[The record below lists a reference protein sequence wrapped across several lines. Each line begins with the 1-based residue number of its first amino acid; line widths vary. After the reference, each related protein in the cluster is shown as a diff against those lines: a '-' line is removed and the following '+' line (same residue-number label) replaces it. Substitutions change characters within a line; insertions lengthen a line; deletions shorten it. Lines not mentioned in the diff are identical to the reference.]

1 MKPGW
6 QDLTEG
12 VRRLPTA
19 WALAVSDIRGRYSRS
34 TLGPL
39 WLVVAQG
46 FWIAGIYLVFGQIL
60 GQGDP
65 GFLLYLAA
73 GLSLWPF
80 IASTL
85 VSSLSTL
92 VWSKE
97 TISAYPAP
105 MSLYVFRAVF
115 VRLLELAHLLVAF
128 AGAAWIGGWSFSW
141 WLLTFPAAIV
151 LFAVSSTGI
160 GLAFSVLGARFRD
173 LSPAL
178 GSMMGLMFLVTP
190 VVWRVEGM
198 TSGRRYV
205 AELNPLHHYIDIARG
220 ALTGEGAPVESWVFC
235 VIASLV
241 LLVGG
246 AAIFAWR
253 RRDIYFWL

>member
-1 MKPGW
+1 MNSGW
-6 QDLTEG
+6 RDLSEG

-19 WALAVSDIRGRYSRS
+19 WALALSDVRGRYSRS

-39 WLVVAQG
+39 WLTVAQG
-46 FWIAGIYLVFGQIL
+46 FWIAGIYLVFGQII

-92 VWSKE
+92 VWNKE

-105 MSLYVFRAVF
+105 LSLYVFRAVF
-115 VRLLELAHLLVAF
+115 VQLLEMAHLLVAF
-128 AGAAWIGGWSFSW
+128 VGAAWLGGYTFSW
-141 WLLTFPAAIV
+141 WLLAFPAAIV
-151 LFAVSSTGI
+151 LFALSSTGV

-173 LSPAL
+173 LAPAV
-178 GSMMGLMFLVTP
+178 GSVMGLMFLVTP
-190 VVWRVEGM
+190 VVWRLDVM
-198 TSGRRYV
+198 TPGRRYV
-205 AELNPLHHYIDIARG
+205 AELNPLHHYIDIGRG
-220 ALTGEGAPVESWVFC
+220 ALTGEGAPIESWLYC
-235 VIASLV
+235 GISTIV

-253 RRDIYFWL
+253 RKDIYFWL